1 MRKAAFRL
9 SHKEKQLCFSVKMM
23 GLRHLTYTVLALM
36 IFLASCSSTR
46 SLVVLL
52 PDSDGKIG
60 QVEVTTD
67 KGSQRITQAYYSVQ
81 TGASY
86 DAPSAPAPMEEK
98 KVIGIFGDALT
109 AQPDPRFRF
118 WTGTLYCKYGST
130 ELVEKSQKALSEILK
145 DFKNNS
151 PLEIY
156 VIGHA
161 DRVGLEKYNI
171 DLSHRRASSIKE
183 DFIAGGIRSKVILI
197 SFYGESKPQVYTED
211 EIPEPLNRRVELVA
225 KFRKP

>member
-1 MRKAAFRL
+1 
-9 SHKEKQLCFSVKMM
+9 MM
-23 GLRHLTYTVLALM
+23 GSKHVTYAIVALT
-36 IFLASCSSTR
+36 IFLMSCSSTR

-60 QVEVTTD
+60 QVVVTTD
-67 KGSQRITQAYYSVQ
+67 KGAQTVKQAYYSVQ

-86 DAPSAPAPMEEK
+86 YAPSAPVPMEQDK
-98 KVIGIFGDALT
+98 IMQVFGQALA

-118 WTGTLYCKYGST
+118 WTGTLYCKFASE
-130 ELVEKSQKALSEILK
+130 ELVETSQKALSKIID

-151 PLEIY
+151 PVEIY

-171 DLSHRRASSIKE
+171 NLSHRRASSIRE
-183 DFIAGGIRSKVILI
+183 NFIGGGIKSKVILI

>member
-1 MRKAAFRL
+1 MISRL
-9 SHKEKQLCFSVKMM
+9 
-23 GLRHLTYTVLALM
+23 LTYTILALT
-36 IFLASCSSTR
+36 IFLLSCASNR

-52 PDSDGKIG
+52 PDPDGKVG
-60 QVEVTTD
+60 QIEVTTN
-67 KGSQRITQAYYSVQ
+67 KGAQRVTQAYHSIQ
-81 TGASY
+81 TGAC
-86 DAPSAPAPMEEK
+86 DGAPSAPAPMEQIKIME
-98 KVIGIFGDALT
+98 VFGQAL
-109 AQPDPRFRF
+109 ASQPDPRFRF
-118 WTGTLYCKYGST
+118 WTGTLYCKFASE
-130 ELVEKSQKALSEILK
+130 ELVETSQKALSKIID
-145 DFKNNS
+145 DFNNDS

-171 DLSHRRASSIKE
+171 NLSHRRASSIRE
-183 DFIAGGIRSKVILI
+183 NFIAGRIKSKVILI

>member
-1 MRKAAFRL
+1 MKSRL
-9 SHKEKQLCFSVKMM
+9 
-23 GLRHLTYTVLALM
+23 LTYTILSLT
-36 IFLASCSSTR
+36 ICLLSCSSTR

-86 DAPSAPAPMEEK
+86 DAPSTPALMEENK
-98 KVIGIFGDALT
+98 IMEIFGQALT
-109 AQPDPRFRF
+109 AQPDSRFRF
-118 WTGTLYCKYGST
+118 WAGTLYCKNGSV
-130 ELVEKSQKALSEILK
+130 ELLENSQKALNEILK

-151 PLEIY
+151 PFEIY

-161 DRVGLEKYNI
+161 DRVGLEKYNVN
-171 DLSHRRASSIKE
+171 LSHRRASSIKE
-183 DFIAGGIRSKVILI
+183 NFTAAGIRSKVVLI

-225 KFRKP
+225 KFHKP

>member
-1 MRKAAFRL
+1 MR
-9 SHKEKQLCFSVKMM
+9 S
-23 GLRHLTYTVLALM
+23 RHLTHSILALT
-36 IFLASCSSTR
+36 LLLVSCSSAR

-60 QVEVTTD
+60 QVELTTD
-67 KGSQRITQAYYSVQ
+67 KGSQKITQAYYSIQ

-86 DAPSAPAPMEEK
+86 DAPSAPAPMEQQK
-98 KVIGIFGDALT
+98 IMQVFGQALA

-118 WTGTLYCKYGST
+118 WTGTLYCKFASE
-130 ELVEKSQKALSEILK
+130 ELVETSQKALSKIID

-151 PLEIY
+151 PVEIY

-171 DLSHRRASSIKE
+171 NLSHRRASSIKE
-183 DFIAGGIRSKVILI
+183 NFIAGGIKSKVILI

-225 KFRKP
+225 KFHKP

>member
-1 MRKAAFRL
+1 MR
-9 SHKEKQLCFSVKMM
+9 SE
-23 GLRHLTYTVLALM
+23 HLTYTVLALT
-36 IFLASCSSTR
+36 IFLASCSSSR

-86 DAPSAPAPMEEK
+86 DAPSTPALMEENK
-98 KVIGIFGDALT
+98 IMEIFGQALT
-109 AQPDPRFRF
+109 AQPDSRFRF
-118 WTGTLYCKYGST
+118 WAGTLYCKNGSV
-130 ELVEKSQKALSEILK
+130 ELLENSQKALNEILK

-151 PLEIY
+151 PFEIY

-161 DRVGLEKYNI
+161 DRVGPEKHNI
-171 DLSHRRASSIKE
+171 NLSHRRSASIK
-183 DFIAGGIRSKVILI
+183 DNFIAGGIKSKIILI

-225 KFRKP
+225 KFAKP

>member
-1 MRKAAFRL
+1 VVTETERNPI
-9 SHKEKQLCFSVKMM
+9 SSVGMM
-23 GLRHLTYTVLALM
+23 KSMLLPYTLLALT
-36 IFLASCSSTR
+36 ICLLSCTSTR

-52 PDSDGKIG
+52 PDSDGKVG

-67 KGSQRITQAYYSVQ
+67 KGVQRIAQAYHSIQ
-81 TGASY
+81 TGAR
-86 DAPSAPAPMEEK
+86 DEAPSAPTPIEEK
-98 KVIGIFGDALT
+98 KIMEVFGQALA

-118 WTGTLYCKYGST
+118 WTGTLYCKNASV
-130 ELVEKSQKALSEILK
+130 ELVENSQKTLNEIIK
-145 DFKNNS
+145 DFRKSS

-156 VIGHA
+156 VIGHT

-171 DLSHRRASSIKE
+171 NLSQRRAFGIRDS
-183 DFIAGGIRSKVILI
+183 FIAGGINSKIILI

-225 KFRKP
+225 KFHKP

>member
-1 MRKAAFRL
+1 MMKSRL
-9 SHKEKQLCFSVKMM
+9 V
-23 GLRHLTYTVLALM
+23 TYAILALT
-36 IFLASCSSTR
+36 IFLMSCSSTR

-67 KGSQRITQAYYSVQ
+67 KGTQRIGQAYYSVQ

-86 DAPSAPAPMEEK
+86 DAPYPPVPMEQQK
-98 KVIGIFGDALT
+98 IMQVFGQALA

-118 WTGTLYCKYGST
+118 WTGTLYCKFASE
-130 ELVEKSQKALSEILK
+130 ELVETSQKALSKIID

-151 PLEIY
+151 PVEIY

-171 DLSHRRASSIKE
+171 NLSHKRASSIKE
-183 DFIAGGIRSKVILI
+183 NFIAGGIKSKVILI
-197 SFYGESKPQVYTED
+197 SFYGESKPQIYTED
-211 EIPEPLNRRVELVA
+211 EIAEPLNRRVELVA
-225 KFRKP
+225 KFHKP